1 MTTSTAEFEQIQA
14 ELTKGGV
21 EAALNCLI
29 DQLREKKK
37 HHELFEAL
45 KMKARRDL
53 GLPLTY
59 SDAGD
64 ELDDATRTKLE
75 DGLIEACRE
84 VGMALL
90 AEGQVRDGWM
100 YLRPVGDRAAAA
112 AEIAEVEVDEDNLEE
127 IVEVTLHEGV
137 DPVRGFGLVLEH
149 FGTCNAIT
157 TFESSM
163 HQHAKDVQSGA
174 AALLLEHL
182 HQELVAT
189 VKADIAR
196 QEGAEPKEDTL
207 RELLADRDWLF
218 AEGAYH
224 IDTTHLSSTVR
235 FARLLSDERLLRLAL
250 DLTEYGR
257 RLTEQFQYQGE
268 EPFTDHYPTHALYF
282 QALLGENV
290 EEALAYFRGQAETV
304 DLDQIGTI
312 AVEVYIELLDRMGRS
327 AEAIE
332 AMLTMLPSDRRTL
345 GVAPTLFELSRHAG
359 DFNRAAEFYLQSENL
374 LGYAT
379 CLLSAQHAKANKGA

>member
-1 MTTSTAEFEQIQA
+1 
-14 ELTKGGV
+14 V
-21 EAALNCLI
+21 
-29 DQLREKKK
+29 D
-37 HHELFEAL
+37 
-45 KMKARRDL
+45 
-53 GLPLTY
+53 
-59 SDAGD
+59 
-64 ELDDATRTKLE
+64 
-75 DGLIEACRE
+75 
-84 VGMALL
+84 
-90 AEGQVRDGWM
+90 
-100 YLRPVGDRAAAA
+100 
-112 AEIAEVEVDEDNLEE
+112 VDEDNLEE

-149 FGTCNAIT
+149 FGTCNSIT

-163 HQHAKDVQSGA
+163 HQHSRDVQA
-174 AALLLEHL
+174 AAAGLLVEHL
-182 HQELVAT
+182 HEELLAT

-196 QEGAEPKEDTL
+196 QEGTEPQENTL

-235 FARLLSDERLLRLAL
+235 FARLLDDERLLRLAL

-257 RLTEQFQYQGE
+257 RLTEQFQYQGD
-268 EPFTDHYPTHALYF
+268 EPFSDHYPTHALYF

-290 EEALAYFRGQAETV
+290 DEALDYFRGQAETV
-304 DLDQIGTI
+304 DLDEIGTI

-327 AEAIE
+327 ADAIN

-345 GVAPTLFELSRHAG
+345 GIAPTLFELSRRAG
-359 DFNRAAEFYLQSENL
+359 AFDRAADFYLQHENL

-379 CLLSAQHAKANKGA
+379 CLLSARQAKTG